1 MLKDLFSLVTIV
13 ALLFSS
19 CSKSEEEENGDDPQ
33 PTKQTAYF
41 GVNLSGAEFGN
52 VYPGVDGTHY
62 GYPTEK
68 DLNYFKAKG
77 LYLVRFPF
85 RWERIQPTMNGE
97 LNATELAKMKNSSKL
112 LKIETCRY
120 SWICITLEDIA
131 YIATDKVRKTISMQS
146 SVMHGVLLIISA
158 TYGKTGKRV

>member
-33 PTKQTAYF
+33 PTKQTVYF

-68 DLNYFKAKG
+68 KT
-77 LYLVRFPF
+77 
-85 RWERIQPTMNGE
+85 W
-97 LNATELAKMKNSSKL
+97 
-112 LKIETCRY
+112 
-120 SWICITLEDIA
+120 
-131 YIATDKVRKTISMQS
+131 TISKPKAS
-146 SVMHGVLLIISA
+146 IWYVFHSVGNA
-158 TYGKTGKRV
+158 YNPQ